1 MTVFHRGIPE
11 YWRLPPFV
19 DMLPSS
25 RTQGF
30 PSLLRLRPSQPL
42 LLISPTSN
50 PRFPQRTSRTDSPRA
65 PRAVLGLPTHA
76 LFIIPY
82 SSAFVALVG
91 FFPHLINLNIR
102 YRFGWTICPFL
113 NVQLSRPLRG
123 KSVIK
128 PFRGDGMKSFFLCS
142 PNSSRSTRNLYLRL
156 SPCRF
161 SCGEPH
167 ISQNIPM

>member
-1 MTVFHRGIPE
+1 
-11 YWRLPPFV
+11 
-19 DMLPSS
+19 MLPSS
-25 RTQGF
+25 RRRGF
-30 PSLLRLRPSQPL
+30 PSLFVYALRNHFPSFRQLRNLTFPNAGVE
-42 LLISPTSN
+42 PT
-50 PRFPQRTSRTDSPRA
+50 
-65 PRAVLGLPTHA
+65 VHEHLGL
-76 LFIIPY
+76 F
-82 SSAFVALVG
+82 SAFQHTLSSLSLTQARLSPSSGVSHISEISTFAR
-91 FFPHLINLNIR
+91 H
-102 YRFGWTICPFL
+102 RFGWTTCPFL

-128 PFRGDGMKSFFLCS
+128 PFWGDGMKSFFLCS